1 MHEALVVMGDGRMGE
16 IRRAIESGFRIGAR
30 SPSVVPETCRQTEMM
45 ARLLA
50 RPTSTAIPAPAPE
63 PVPTPTV
70 KTNTKTSP
78 AG

>member
-1 MHEALVVMGDGRMGE
+1 MTHPHLLSMTVHGVIHIDDRLNVTVEYRQDG
-16 IRRAIESGFRIGAR
+16 IY
-30 SPSVVPETCRQTEMM
+30 
-45 ARLLA
+45 LLA